1 MSVRSYTKIW
11 LHLIWSTNKR
21 ERLLPDKNLRTELS
35 RYYYNYSEENG
46 IYMKVN
52 YVNAE
57 HVHSLINVPTNLTVE
72 KVLHL
77 YKGSSSN
84 WLNKQVNF
92 RFQWGKGYGAFSV
105 SESNLDRVVKYIINQ
120 EEHHRKKSFTKEYK
134 EFLRKHNIFI
144 ING

>member
-1 MSVRSYTKIW
+1 VEK
-11 LHLIWSTNKR
+11 K
-21 ERLLPDKNLRTELS
+21 
-35 RYYYNYSEENG
+35 
-46 IYMKVN
+46 IYMKIN
-52 YVNAE
+52 YINPD
-57 HVHSLINVPTNLTVE
+57 HVHALINLPTNLTVE

-120 EEHHRKKSFTKEYK
+120 EEHHRKKSFTKEYE

>member
-11 LHLIWSTNKR
+11 LHLIWSTQNR
-21 ERLLPDKNLRTELS
+21 EKLLVDKQLRKELS
-35 RYYYNYSEENG
+35 QYYYDYSVEKK
-46 IYMKVN
+46 IYMKIN
-52 YVNAE
+52 YINPD
-57 HVHSLINVPTNLTVE
+57 HVHALINLPTNLTVE

-120 EEHHRKKSFTKEYK
+120 EEHHRKKSFTKEYE

-144 ING
+144 LNG

>member
-35 RYYYNYSEENG
+35 RYYYNYSAEHG

-57 HVHSLINVPTNLTVE
+57 HVHSLINLPTNLTVE

-92 RFQWGKGYGAFSV
+92 KFQWGKGYGAFSV

-120 EEHHRKKSFTKEYK
+120 EEHHRKKSFTKEYE

>member
-57 HVHSLINVPTNLTVE
+57 HVHSLINLPTNLTVE

>member
-35 RYYYNYSEENG
+35 RYYYNYSEEHG

-57 HVHSLINVPTNLTVE
+57 HVHSLINLPTNLTVE

-120 EEHHRKKSFTKEYK
+120 EEHHRNKSFTKEYE

>member
-35 RYYYNYSEENG
+35 RYYYNYSEEHG

-57 HVHSLINVPTNLTVE
+57 HVHSLINLPTNLTVE

-120 EEHHRKKSFTKEYK
+120 EEHHRKKSFTKEYE